1 MEPQFQSSFIP
12 KKSVDSG
19 IRVVDAKHPTSI
31 FSVLVWVV
39 VVVTI
44 ATSAGVFFY
53 QKLIENQISQAE
65 KNIVAAKD
73 AFQPDT
79 IQQLLNVS
87 NQLAFTQQLLNSH
100 ILTEKI
106 FDTLAALTV
115 KKISFNDFSYTN
127 TDGKPSIVINGESQS
142 YNALAEQYD
151 IFQQSGLVKNPS
163 FSGFVLA
170 KDGNISFKFSAD
182 LDPSVVSYKNSVTS
196 Q

>member
-1 MEPQFQSSFIP
+1 
-12 KKSVDSG
+12 
-19 IRVVDAKHPTSI
+19 
-31 FSVLVWVV
+31 VV

-115 KKISFNDFSYTN
+115 KKISFTDFTYSDLGGN
-127 TDGKPSIVINGESQS
+127 PAISMDGESQS

-151 IFQQSGLVKNPS
+151 IFNGSGSILSPQ
-163 FSGFVLA
+163 FSNFNLA
-170 KDGNISFKFSAD
+170 TDGNISFKLTANINPD
-182 LDPSVVSYKNSVTS
+182 LISYPKSVEATVS